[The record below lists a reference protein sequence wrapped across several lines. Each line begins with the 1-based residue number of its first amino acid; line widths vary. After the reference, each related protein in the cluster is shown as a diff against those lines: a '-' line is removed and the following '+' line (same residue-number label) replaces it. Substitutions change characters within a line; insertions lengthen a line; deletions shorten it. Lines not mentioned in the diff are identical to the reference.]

1 MTRVVLV
8 HGSGRAGAAAW
19 PEQRLLAGRY
29 DCLFLRR
36 RGWETAGEPE
46 AGDAEADAAS
56 ILEHLAG
63 TGGGHVVAHSAG
75 AVSALLAAV
84 RDPRLVHSL
93 TLIEPAAFSLTRD
106 LPATARHLA
115 TLAPL
120 YAERDRLS
128 ADAFAHRFTQ
138 LLTGQGDGAPTGVD
152 ARRLQ
157 RQQPPWEAPLT
168 IVPGVPTLVVT
179 GGWEPVYEEVAT
191 FLVSTGACHVVAPGG
206 HRPHDTAEG
215 HAAIA
220 GFLAERQASAAA

>member
-36 RGWETAGEPE
+36 RGYEASGEP
-46 AGDAEADAAS
+46 ARGDAEADAAS
-56 ILEHLAG
+56 ILEHLEPAR
-63 TGGGHVVAHSAG
+63 GGHVVAHSGG

-84 RDPRLVHSL
+84 REPGLVRSL

-106 LPATARHLA
+106 LPATARHVA
-115 TLAPL
+115 AFAPL
-120 YAERDRLS
+120 YVARERLS
-128 ADAFAHRFTQ
+128 ADAFAHRFTE
-138 LLTGQGDGAPTGVD
+138 LLTGTGDGAPTGVD
-152 ARRLQ
+152 AVRLQ

-191 FLVSTGACHVVAPGG
+191 FLATTGARHVIVPGG
-206 HRPHDTAEG
+206 HRPHDTAAG
-215 HAAIA
+215 HAHIA
-220 GFLAERQASAAA
+220 GFLAELERDAA